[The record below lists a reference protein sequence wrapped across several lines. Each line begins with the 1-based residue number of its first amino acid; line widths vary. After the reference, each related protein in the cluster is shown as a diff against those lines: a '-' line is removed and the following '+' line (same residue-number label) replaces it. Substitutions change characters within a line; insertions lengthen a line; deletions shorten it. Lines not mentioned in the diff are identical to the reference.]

1 MPILWQRNSALLKPE
16 VFKVSESTRYDD
28 RIDVD
33 TDLSLIQTFAMIGRS
48 LGLLTKVKKLFAYK
62 VVFATVALLP
72 AIVLPWLLKIVVDQV
87 ILQQPI
93 DEAVRFPPFLNPFL
107 NFIDGMTPSD
117 IMISLTILFLV
128 LLVFFGMRAMP
139 SIQTERDGIPA
150 GHDAATQSE
159 QALSTGGSQ
168 TSGLWG
174 LLETLLTIRMTQRLA
189 NSLRTSLMGRLTRL
203 EMTTLDDQRIGDSVY
218 RVMYDAPMLPEIC
231 YKLTVAPF
239 LLLFNAVLS
248 LWMMQYS
255 YGAIAPE
262 IVWLAAALMPMTLIL
277 TAPLSGIARRVNQ
290 ASRAAGAS
298 TTNQMEQNVDNM
310 GAVQSLG
317 GSQVESENFADKS
330 KESFKRHRIAF
341 MVDLAAIALS
351 YAALIVA
358 LGLAFVL
365 TTDKVIAESLSPGDY
380 AVLTG
385 FFFILGGNARLAG
398 KYWIDLQRNVAAVR
412 RVFFFIDYTS
422 ELDTESDP
430 LPIIEKSVEFEN
442 VSFAYPDGRPVLN
455 DVSLSLPLGELVA
468 IVGPT
473 GAGKTT
479 LAYLLPGYIR
489 PSAGRI
495 RFDNVDL
502 ADAGV
507 NEIRKQVTYVFQ
519 EHMLL
524 SESVRDNLLLAN
536 PQATEEQILEA
547 CRLAGAMEFIE
558 QFPDGLDSVIGK
570 GGDTLSVGQKQ
581 RLSIARGLVRETP
594 IIVLDEP
601 TAALDPKTENALVE
615 ALRNTA
621 QGRLVVVI
629 AHRLSTIREADRI
642 IFLEEGRVRDVGNH
656 ASLMAQPTSAY
667 RKFVELQNAICR
679 VRNALS

>member
-1 MPILWQRNSALLKPE
+1 MVRMPILWQRNSALLKPE

-642 IFLEEGRVRDVGNH
+642 IFLEEGQVRDVGNH

-667 RKFVELQNAICR
+667 RKFVELQNA
-679 VRNALS
+679 

>member
-1 MPILWQRNSALLKPE
+1 MSD
-16 VFKVSESTRYDD
+16 STRYDD

-33 TDLSLIQTFAMIGRS
+33 TELTLTETFVMIGRS
-48 LGLLTKVKKLFAYK
+48 LGLLTKVRKLFAYK
-62 VVFATVALLP
+62 FVFAMVAVLP

-87 ILQQPI
+87 VLQQPI
-93 DEAVRFPPFLNPFL
+93 DSTVRFPPFLDPFVNL
-107 NFIDGMTPSD
+107 IQGMAPND
-117 IMISLTILFLV
+117 IMIALTVLFLV
-128 LLVFFGMRAMP
+128 LLALFGMRAMP
-139 SIQTERDGIPA
+139 SIQSERGGLPE

-159 QALSTGGSQ
+159 QALSAGGSQ

-239 LLLFNAVLS
+239 LLLFSAVLS

-277 TAPLSGIARRVNQ
+277 TAPLSGVARRVNQ

-298 TTNQMEQNVDNM
+298 TTNQMEQSVDNIN
-310 GAVQSLG
+310 AVQSLG

-341 MVDLAAIALS
+341 LVDLAAVALS
-351 YAALIVA
+351 YAALIIA
-358 LGLAFVL
+358 LGLAFIL
-365 TTDKVIAESLSPGDY
+365 TTDQIIAESLSPGDY

-422 ELDTESDP
+422 ELDSESAP
-430 LPIIEKSVEFEN
+430 LPIIEKIVELEN
-442 VSFAYPDGRPVLN
+442 VSFAYPDGRQVLS
-455 DVSLSLPLGELVA
+455 DISLSLPLGELVA

-479 LAYLLPGYIR
+479 LAYMLPGYIK

-502 ADAGV
+502 VDAGV
-507 NEIRKQVTYVFQ
+507 GEIRKQVTYVFQ

-524 SESVRDNLLLAN
+524 SESIRNNLLLAN
-536 PQATEEQILEA
+536 PQATEEQMLEA
-547 CRLAGAMEFIE
+547 CRVAGAMDFID
-558 QFPDGLDSVIGK
+558 QLPDGIDSMIGK

-581 RLSIARGLVRETP
+581 RLSIARGIIRDTP
-594 IIVLDEP
+594 ILILDEP

-615 ALRNTA
+615 ALRNAA

-642 IFLEEGRVRDVGNH
+642 IFLDEGRVRDVGNH
-656 ASLMAQPTSAY
+656 ESLMAQPTSAY
-667 RKFVELQNAICR
+667 RKFVELQNA
-679 VRNALS
+679 

>member
-1 MPILWQRNSALLKPE
+1 
-16 VFKVSESTRYDD
+16 
-28 RIDVD
+28 
-33 TDLSLIQTFAMIGRS
+33 
-48 LGLLTKVKKLFAYK
+48 
-62 VVFATVALLP
+62 VALLP

-536 PQATEEQILEA
+536 PHATEEQILEA

-667 RKFVELQNAICR
+667 RKFVELQNA
-679 VRNALS
+679 

>member
-16 VFKVSESTRYDD
+16 VFKVSESIRYDD

-455 DVSLSLPLGELVA
+455 NVSLSLPLGELVA

-594 IIVLDEP
+594 ILVLDEP

-656 ASLMAQPTSAY
+656 ASLMAQPSSAY
-667 RKFVELQNAICR
+667 RKFVELQNA
-679 VRNALS
+679 

>member
-536 PQATEEQILEA
+536 PHATEEQILEA

-667 RKFVELQNAICR
+667 RKFVELQNA
-679 VRNALS
+679 

>member
-93 DEAVRFPPFLNPFL
+93 DEAVRFPPFLKPFL

-667 RKFVELQNAICR
+667 RKFVELQNA
-679 VRNALS
+679 

>member
-1 MPILWQRNSALLKPE
+1 MSD
-16 VFKVSESTRYDD
+16 STRYDD

-33 TDLSLIQTFAMIGRS
+33 TELTLTETFVMIGRS
-48 LGLLTKVKKLFAYK
+48 LGLLTKVRKLFAYK
-62 VVFATVALLP
+62 FVFAMVAVLP

-87 ILQQPI
+87 VLQQPI
-93 DEAVRFPPFLNPFL
+93 DSTVRFPPFLDPFVNL
-107 NFIDGMTPSD
+107 IQGMAPND
-117 IMISLTILFLV
+117 IMIALTVLFLV
-128 LLVFFGMRAMP
+128 LLALFGMRAMP
-139 SIQTERDGIPA
+139 SIQSERGGLPE

-159 QALSTGGSQ
+159 QALSAGGSQ

-218 RVMYDAPMLPEIC
+218 RVMYDAPMVPEIC

-239 LLLFNAVLS
+239 LLLFSAVLS

-277 TAPLSGIARRVNQ
+277 TAPLSGVARRVNQ

-298 TTNQMEQNVDNM
+298 TTNQMEQSVDNIN
-310 GAVQSLG
+310 AVQSLG

-341 MVDLAAIALS
+341 LVDLAAVALS
-351 YAALIVA
+351 YAALIIA
-358 LGLAFVL
+358 LGLAFIL
-365 TTDKVIAESLSPGDY
+365 TTDQIIAESLSPGDY

-422 ELDTESDP
+422 ELDSESAP
-430 LPIIEKSVEFEN
+430 LPIIEKIVELEN
-442 VSFAYPDGRPVLN
+442 VSFAYPDGRQVLS
-455 DVSLSLPLGELVA
+455 DISLTLPLGELVA

-479 LAYLLPGYIR
+479 LAYMLPGYIK

-502 ADAGV
+502 VDAGV
-507 NEIRKQVTYVFQ
+507 GEIRKQVTYVFQ

-524 SESVRDNLLLAN
+524 SESIRNNLLLAN
-536 PQATEEQILEA
+536 PQATEEQMLEA
-547 CRLAGAMEFIE
+547 CRVAGAMDFID
-558 QFPDGLDSVIGK
+558 QLPDGIDSMIGK

-581 RLSIARGLVRETP
+581 RLSIARGIIRDTP
-594 IIVLDEP
+594 ILILDEP

-642 IFLEEGRVRDVGNH
+642 IFLDEGRVRDVGNH
-656 ASLMAQPTSAY
+656 ESLMAQPTSAY
-667 RKFVELQNAICR
+667 RKFVELQNA
-679 VRNALS
+679 

>member
-1 MPILWQRNSALLKPE
+1 MGAEKIGVARVSNSE
-16 VFKVSESTRYDD
+16 RYDD

-33 TDLSLIQTFAMIGRS
+33 TELTLRETFVMIGRS
-48 LGLLTKVKKLFAYK
+48 LGLLTKVRKLFAYK
-62 VVFATVALLP
+62 FVFAIVALLP

-87 ILQQPI
+87 VLQQPI
-93 DEAVRFPPFLNPFL
+93 DSTVRFPPFLDPFVNL
-107 NFIDGMTPSD
+107 IQGMAPD
-117 IMISLTILFLV
+117 EVMITLTVLFLV
-128 LLVFFGMRAMP
+128 LLVLFGMRAMP
-139 SIQTERDGIPA
+139 SIQSERGGLPE

-159 QALSTGGSQ
+159 QALSAGGSQ

-189 NSLRTSLMGRLTRL
+189 NNLRTSLMGRLTRL
-203 EMTTLDDQRIGDSVY
+203 EMTALDDQRIGDSVY

-231 YKLTVAPF
+231 YKITVAPV
-239 LLLFNAVLS
+239 LLLLNALLS

-277 TAPLSGIARRVNQ
+277 TAPFSGIARRVNQ

-298 TTNQMEQNVDNM
+298 TTNQMEQSVDNIN
-310 GAVQSLG
+310 AVQSLG
-317 GSQVESENFADKS
+317 GSQVESENFANKS
-330 KESFKRHRIAF
+330 EESFKRHRITF
-341 MVDLAAIALS
+341 LVDLVAIALS
-351 YAALIVA
+351 YSALIIA
-358 LGLAFVL
+358 LGLAFIL
-365 TTDKVIAESLSPGDY
+365 TTDKIIAESLSAGDY
-380 AVLTG
+380 AVITG
-385 FFFILGGNARLAG
+385 FFFLLGTNARLAG

-422 ELDTESDP
+422 ELDSESAP
-430 LPIIEKSVEFEN
+430 LPIIEKIVELEN
-442 VSFAYPDGRPVLN
+442 VSFAYPDGRQVLS
-455 DVSLSLPLGELVA
+455 DISLSLPLGELVA

-479 LAYLLPGYIR
+479 LAYMLPGYIK

-502 ADAGV
+502 VDAGV
-507 NEIRKQVTYVFQ
+507 DEIRKQVTYVFQ

-524 SESVRDNLLLAN
+524 SESIRNNLLLAN
-536 PQATEEQILEA
+536 PQATEEQMLEA
-547 CRLAGAMEFIE
+547 CRVAGAMDFID
-558 QFPDGLDSVIGK
+558 QLPDGIDSMIGK

-581 RLSIARGLVRETP
+581 RLSIARGIIRDTP
-594 IIVLDEP
+594 ILILDEP

-615 ALRNTA
+615 TLRNTA

-642 IFLEEGRVRDVGNH
+642 IFLDEGRVRDVGNH
-656 ASLMAQPTSAY
+656 ESLMAQPASAY
-667 RKFVELQNAICR
+667 RKFVELQNA
-679 VRNALS
+679 

>member
-1 MPILWQRNSALLKPE
+1 MLVLLRQSWVPISSRVS
-16 VFKVSESTRYDD
+16 KVSKSRRYDD

-33 TDLSLIQTFAMIGRS
+33 TELTLRETLAMIGRS
-48 LGLLTKVKKLFAYK
+48 MGLLTKVKKLFAYK
-62 VVFATVALLP
+62 FVFATVAVLP
-72 AIVLPWLLKIVVDQV
+72 AIILPWLLKIVVDQV
-87 ILQQPI
+87 ILQQPV
-93 DEAVRFPPFLNPFL
+93 DSAVRFPPFLDPFMNL
-107 NFIDGMTPSD
+107 IDDMAPTE
-117 IMISLTILFLV
+117 IMVSITILFLT

-139 SIQTERDGIPA
+139 SIQTERDGLPA
-150 GHDAATQSE
+150 GHDAATQAE

-168 TSGLWG
+168 TSGIWG

-239 LLLFNAVLS
+239 LLLFSAVLS

-262 IVWLAAALMPMTLIL
+262 IVWLAAGLMPMTLIL

-298 TTNQMEQNVDNM
+298 TTNQMEQSVDNIS
-310 GAVQSLG
+310 AVQSLG
-317 GSQVESENFADKS
+317 GSQVESDSFANKS
-330 KESFKRHRIAF
+330 EESFKRHRYTF
-341 MVDLAAIALS
+341 LVDLAAIGLS
-351 YAALIVA
+351 YAALIIA
-358 LGLAFVL
+358 LGMAFIL
-365 TTDKVIAESLSPGDY
+365 TTDKIIAESLSPGDF

-385 FFFILGGNARLAG
+385 FFFVLGTNARLAG

-422 ELDTESDP
+422 ELDSQSAP
-430 LPIIEKSVEFEN
+430 LPPIKNSVELAD
-442 VSFAYPDGRPVLN
+442 VSYAYPDGRQVLN
-455 DVSLSLPLGELVA
+455 NVSLSLPLGELVA

-479 LAYLLPGYIR
+479 LAYLLPGYIK
-489 PSAGRI
+489 PETGRI
-495 RFDNVDL
+495 SFDDIDL
-502 ADAGV
+502 ADVGV
-507 NEIRKQVTYVFQ
+507 DEIRKQVTYVFQ

-524 SESVRDNLLLAN
+524 SESIRDNLLLAN
-536 PQATEEQILEA
+536 PEATTAQMLEA
-547 CRLAGAMEFIE
+547 CRVAGAMDFIE
-558 QFPDGLDSVIGK
+558 QLPDGIDTVIGK

-581 RLSIARGLVRETP
+581 RLSIARGIVRQTP
-594 IIVLDEP
+594 ILVLDEP
-601 TAALDPKTENALVE
+601 TAALDPKTENALVD
-615 ALRNTA
+615 ALRNA
-621 QGRLVVVI
+621 AKGRLVVVI

-642 IFLEEGRVRDVGNH
+642 IFLEQGRIRDVGNH
-656 ASLMAQPTSAY
+656 ATLMADPSSAY
-667 RKFVELQNAICR
+667 RRFVELQNG
-679 VRNALS
+679 

>member
-1 MPILWQRNSALLKPE
+1 MGAEKIRVA
-16 VFKVSESTRYDD
+16 KVSDSTRYDD

-33 TDLSLIQTFAMIGRS
+33 TELTLRETFVMIGRS
-48 LGLLTKVKKLFAYK
+48 LGLLTKVRKLFAYK
-62 VVFATVALLP
+62 FVFAIVAVLP

-87 ILQQPI
+87 VLQQPI
-93 DEAVRFPPFLNPFL
+93 DSTVRFPPFLDPFVNL
-107 NFIDGMTPSD
+107 IQGMAPND
-117 IMISLTILFLV
+117 IMIALTVLFLV
-128 LLVFFGMRAMP
+128 FLVLFGMRAMP
-139 SIQTERDGIPA
+139 SIQSERGGLPE

-159 QALSTGGSQ
+159 QALSAGGSQ

-189 NSLRTSLMGRLTRL
+189 NNLRTSLMGRLTRL
-203 EMTTLDDQRIGDSVY
+203 EMTALDDQRIGDSVY

-231 YKLTVAPF
+231 YKITVAPV
-239 LLLFNAVLS
+239 LLLFNALLS

-277 TAPLSGIARRVNQ
+277 TAPFSGIARRVNQ

-298 TTNQMEQNVDNM
+298 TTNQMEQSVDNIN
-310 GAVQSLG
+310 AVQSLG
-317 GSQVESENFADKS
+317 GSQVESANFANKS
-330 KESFKRHRIAF
+330 EESFKRHRITF
-341 MVDLAAIALS
+341 LVDLVAIALS
-351 YAALIVA
+351 YSALIIA
-358 LGLAFVL
+358 LGFAFIL
-365 TTDKVIAESLSPGDY
+365 TTDKIIAESLSAGDY
-380 AVLTG
+380 AVITG
-385 FFFILGGNARLAG
+385 FFFLLGTNARLAG

-422 ELDTESDP
+422 ELDSESAP
-430 LPIIEKSVEFEN
+430 LPIIEKIVELEN
-442 VSFAYPDGRPVLN
+442 VSFAYPDGRQVLS
-455 DVSLSLPLGELVA
+455 DISLSLPLGELVA

-479 LAYLLPGYIR
+479 LAYMLPGYIK

-502 ADAGV
+502 VDAGV
-507 NEIRKQVTYVFQ
+507 DEIRKQVTYVFQ

-524 SESVRDNLLLAN
+524 SESIRNNLLLAN
-536 PQATEEQILEA
+536 PQATEEQMLEA
-547 CRLAGAMEFIE
+547 CRVAGAMDFID
-558 QFPDGLDSVIGK
+558 QLPDGIDSMIGK

-581 RLSIARGLVRETP
+581 RLSIARGIIRDTP
-594 IIVLDEP
+594 ILILDEP

-615 ALRNTA
+615 TLRNTA

-642 IFLEEGRVRDVGNH
+642 IFLDEGRVRDVGNH
-656 ASLMAQPTSAY
+656 ESLMAQPASAY
-667 RKFVELQNAICR
+667 RKFVELQNA
-679 VRNALS
+679 

>member
-365 TTDKVIAESLSPGDY
+365 TTDKIITESLSPGDY

-667 RKFVELQNAICR
+667 RKFVELQNA
-679 VRNALS
+679 

>member
-1 MPILWQRNSALLKPE
+1 M
-16 VFKVSESTRYDD
+16 SESTRYDD

-385 FFFILGGNARLAG
+385 FFFILGGNARLSG

-667 RKFVELQNAICR
+667 RKFVELQNA
-679 VRNALS
+679 

>member
-1 MPILWQRNSALLKPE
+1 M
-16 VFKVSESTRYDD
+16 SESTRYDD

-298 TTNQMEQNVDNM
+298 TTNQMEQNVDNI

-615 ALRNTA
+615 GLRNTA
-621 QGRLVVVI
+621 QRRLVVVI

-642 IFLEEGRVRDVGNH
+642 IFLEEGQVRDVGNH

-667 RKFVELQNAICR
+667 RKFVELQNA
-679 VRNALS
+679 

>member
-16 VFKVSESTRYDD
+16 VFKVSESIRYDD

-667 RKFVELQNAICR
+667 RKFVELQNA
-679 VRNALS
+679 

>member
-1 MPILWQRNSALLKPE
+1 MKPE
-16 VFKVSESTRYDD
+16 AYKMGDTTRYDD

-33 TDLSLIQTFAMIGRS
+33 TDLSLTQTFAMISRS
-48 LGLLTKVKKLFAYK
+48 LGLLTKVRKLFAYK
-62 VVFATVALLP
+62 FVFATVALLP

-93 DEAVRFPPFLNPFL
+93 DETVRFPPFLNPLL
-107 NFIDGMTPSD
+107 NLIDGMTPSE

-239 LLLFNAVLS
+239 LLLVNAVLS

-290 ASRAAGAS
+290 ESRAAGAS
-298 TTNQMEQNVDNM
+298 TTNQMEQNVDNI

-351 YAALIVA
+351 YAALIIS

-365 TTDKVIAESLSPGDY
+365 TTDRIIAESLSPGDY
-380 AVLTG
+380 AVLT
-385 FFFILGGNARLAG
+385 
-398 KYWIDLQRNVAAVR
+398 WIFLYFRQETRDWPVNIGSTLQRNVAAVR

-430 LPIIEKSVEFEN
+430 LPIIEKSVELEN
-442 VSFAYPDGRPVLN
+442 VSFAYPDGRQVLK
-455 DVSLSLPLGELVA
+455 DVNLSLPLGELVA

-479 LAYLLPGYIR
+479 LAYLLPGYIK

-495 RFDNVDL
+495 RFDNIDL
-502 ADAGV
+502 AVTGV

-524 SESVRDNLLLAN
+524 SESIRDNLLLAN
-536 PQATEEQILEA
+536 PQATEEQMLEA

-558 QFPDGLDSVIGK
+558 QFPDGIDSVIGK

-594 IIVLDEP
+594 ILVLDEP

-621 QGRLVVVI
+621 QG
-629 AHRLSTIREADRI
+629 TIGRSDR
-642 IFLEEGRVRDVGNH
+642 
-656 ASLMAQPTSAY
+656 ASIVDDTRS
-667 RKFVELQNAICR
+667 
-679 VRNALS
+679 

>member
-33 TDLSLIQTFAMIGRS
+33 TDLSLIQTFTMIGRS

-667 RKFVELQNAICR
+667 RKFVELQNA
-679 VRNALS
+679 

>member
-1 MPILWQRNSALLKPE
+1 MPILWQLNSALLKPE

-536 PQATEEQILEA
+536 PHATEEQILEA

-667 RKFVELQNAICR
+667 RKFVELQNA
-679 VRNALS
+679 

>member
-442 VSFAYPDGRPVLN
+442 VSSAYPDGRPVLN

-536 PQATEEQILEA
+536 PHATEEQILEA

-667 RKFVELQNAICR
+667 RKFVELQNA
-679 VRNALS
+679 

>member
-255 YGAIAPE
+255 CGAIAPE
-262 IVWLAAALMPMTLIL
+262 FVWLAAALMPMALIL

-547 CRLAGAMEFIE
+547 CRLAGAMEFI
-558 QFPDGLDSVIGK
+558 
-570 GGDTLSVGQKQ
+570 
-581 RLSIARGLVRETP
+581 
-594 IIVLDEP
+594 
-601 TAALDPKTENALVE
+601 
-615 ALRNTA
+615 
-621 QGRLVVVI
+621 
-629 AHRLSTIREADRI
+629 
-642 IFLEEGRVRDVGNH
+642 
-656 ASLMAQPTSAY
+656 
-667 RKFVELQNAICR
+667 
-679 VRNALS
+679 

>member
-262 IVWLAAALMPMTLIL
+262 IVWLAAALMPMALIL

-667 RKFVELQNAICR
+667 RKFVELQNA
-679 VRNALS
+679 

>member
-1 MPILWQRNSALLKPE
+1 MSD
-16 VFKVSESTRYDD
+16 STRYDD

-33 TDLSLIQTFAMIGRS
+33 TELTLTETFVMIGRS
-48 LGLLTKVKKLFAYK
+48 LGLLTKVRKLFAYK
-62 VVFATVALLP
+62 FVFAMVAVLP

-87 ILQQPI
+87 VLQQPI
-93 DEAVRFPPFLNPFL
+93 DSTVRFPPFLDPFVNL
-107 NFIDGMTPSD
+107 IQGMAPND
-117 IMISLTILFLV
+117 IMIALTVLFLV
-128 LLVFFGMRAMP
+128 LLALFGMRAMP
-139 SIQTERDGIPA
+139 SIQSERGGLPE

-159 QALSTGGSQ
+159 QALSAGGSQ

-239 LLLFNAVLS
+239 LLLFSAVLS

-277 TAPLSGIARRVNQ
+277 TAPLSGVARRVNQ

-298 TTNQMEQNVDNM
+298 TTNQMEQSVDNIN
-310 GAVQSLG
+310 AVQSLG

-341 MVDLAAIALS
+341 LVDLAAVALS
-351 YAALIVA
+351 YAALIIA
-358 LGLAFVL
+358 LGLAFIL
-365 TTDKVIAESLSPGDY
+365 TTDQIIAESLSPGDY

-422 ELDTESDP
+422 ELDSESAP
-430 LPIIEKSVEFEN
+430 LPIIEKIVELEN
-442 VSFAYPDGRPVLN
+442 VSFAYPDGRQVLS
-455 DVSLSLPLGELVA
+455 DISLSLPLGELVA

-479 LAYLLPGYIR
+479 LAYMLPGYIK

-502 ADAGV
+502 VDAGV
-507 NEIRKQVTYVFQ
+507 GEIRKQVTYVFQ

-524 SESVRDNLLLAN
+524 SESIRNNLLLAN
-536 PQATEEQILEA
+536 PQATEEQMLEA
-547 CRLAGAMEFIE
+547 CRVAGAMDFID
-558 QFPDGLDSVIGK
+558 QLPDGIDSMIGK

-581 RLSIARGLVRETP
+581 RLSIARGIIRDTP
-594 IIVLDEP
+594 ILILDEP

-642 IFLEEGRVRDVGNH
+642 IFLDEGRVRDVGNH
-656 ASLMAQPTSAY
+656 ESLMAQPTSAY
-667 RKFVELQNAICR
+667 RKFVELQNA
-679 VRNALS
+679 